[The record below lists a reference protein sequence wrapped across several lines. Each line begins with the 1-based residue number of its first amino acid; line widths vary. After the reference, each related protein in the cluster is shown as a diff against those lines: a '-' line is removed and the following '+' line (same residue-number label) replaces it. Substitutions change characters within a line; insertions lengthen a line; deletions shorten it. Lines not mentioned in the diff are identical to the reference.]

1 MNSFFR
7 FHTVKLSFFIKQSIC
22 RFSIV
27 QNDFL
32 SCGHIHKRYN
42 LKKMKKVL
50 IFIAAIAFFACSKQE
65 KGFEITVNLEG
76 AEGQILLEK
85 RGASQW
91 IPVDTAEIV
100 DGTAVLKGEVATPED
115 HYLSVMGQRAK
126 TILFVENTEM
136 TVSGNVENLE
146 QITVT
151 GSQTHDEYNQVNGKI
166 QEIGEE
172 YMALYQQA
180 REASAAGDTAKAS
193 QLMVQVE
200 ELYESTNTMQAD
212 FVRNNPGSYAAP
224 YFLSRVQYGME
235 VDELDELVNAL
246 DPKLKEVPSIVAL
259 TERIEKL
266 KTVAVGQI
274 APDFTMNDQDGN
286 PVKFSDIYKKNEYT
300 LLDFWAAWCGPCRQ
314 ENPNIVAVYNDYKDK
329 GFSVFGVSLDRD
341 REAWLKAIE
350 DDKLTW
356 DHVSDLAY
364 WNNAAAQM
372 YAVNSIPS
380 SLIVDKNGKI
390 IAKNKRDEELR
401 ETVSELLD

>member
-1 MNSFFR
+1 
-7 FHTVKLSFFIKQSIC
+7 
-22 RFSIV
+22 
-27 QNDFL
+27 
-32 SCGHIHKRYN
+32 
-42 LKKMKKVL
+42 MKKILV
-50 IFIAAIAFFACSKQE
+50 FIAAVALFACSRQE
-65 KGFEITVNLEG
+65 EGFEITVNLDG

-91 IPVDTAEIV
+91 IPVDTADIV
-100 DGTAVLKGEVATPED
+100 DGTAVLKGEVTVPED

-126 TILFVENTEM
+126 TILFVENAKM
-136 TVSGNVENLE
+136 TVSGNIDNLE
-146 QITVT
+146 LITVT
-151 GSQTHDEYNQVNGKI
+151 GSKTHDEYNQVNSRI

-172 YMALYQQA
+172 YMTLYQQA
-180 REASAAGDTAKAS
+180 REAAAAGNEEQAT
-193 QLMVQVE
+193 QLMQQVE
-200 ELYESTNTMQAD
+200 ELYESTNTIQAD
-212 FVRNNPGSYAAP
+212 FIRDNPGSYATP
-224 YFLSRVQYGME
+224 YFLSRVQYGMD
-235 VDELDELVNAL
+235 VDELDKLVSAL
-246 DPKLKEVPSIVAL
+246 DPKLTEVPSIVAL
-259 TERIEKL
+259 KERIDKL
-266 KTVAVGQI
+266 KTVAVGQV
-274 APDFTMNDQDGN
+274 APDFTMNDPDGN

-314 ENPNIVAVYNDYKDK
+314 ENPNIVAVYNDYKEK

-341 REAWLKAIE
+341 RDAWLKAID

-356 DHVSDLAY
+356 EHVSDLAY

>member
-1 MNSFFR
+1 MIFY
-7 FHTVKLSFFIKQSIC
+7 LSAK
-22 RFSIV
+22 
-27 QNDFL
+27 
-32 SCGHIHKRYN
+32 IHKQFN

-50 IFIAAIAFFACSKQE
+50 VFIAAVAFFACSQQE

-91 IPVDTAEIV
+91 IAVDTADII
-100 DGTAVLKGEVATPED
+100 DGTAVLKGEVTVPED

-126 TILFVENTEM
+126 TILFVENAKM
-136 TVSGNVENLE
+136 TVTGNAANLE
-146 QITVT
+146 QIEVT
-151 GSQTHDEYNQVNGKI
+151 GSKTHDEYNEVNRQI

-172 YMALYQQA
+172 YMALYQEA
-180 REASAAGDTAKAS
+180 REAAAAGEEARAS
-193 QLMVQVE
+193 ELMKQVE
-200 ELYESTNTMQAD
+200 AMYESTNTMQAD
-212 FVRNNPGSYAAP
+212 FVRNNPGSFAAP

-235 VDELDELVNAL
+235 VDELDKLVSAL
-246 DPKLKEVPSIVAL
+246 EPKLDEVPSIASL
-259 TERIEKL
+259 KERIEKL
-266 KTVAVGQI
+266 KVVAVGQT
-274 APDFTMNDQDGN
+274 APDFTMNDPDGN
-286 PVKFSDIYKKNEYT
+286 PVRFSDIYKQNEYT

-341 REAWLKAIE
+341 RDAWLKAID

-356 DHVSDLAY
+356 EHVSDLAY

-372 YAVNSIPS
+372 YAVNSIPA

-401 ETVSELLD
+401 EAVSVLLD

>member
-1 MNSFFR
+1 
-7 FHTVKLSFFIKQSIC
+7 
-22 RFSIV
+22 
-27 QNDFL
+27 
-32 SCGHIHKRYN
+32 
-42 LKKMKKVL
+42 MKKVL
-50 IFIAAIAFFACSKQE
+50 FFIAAVALFACSRQE

-91 IPVDTAEIV
+91 IPVDTADIV
-100 DGTAVLKGEVATPED
+100 DGTAVLKGEVVVPED

-136 TVSGNVENLE
+136 TVSGNAENLE

-151 GSQTHDEYNQVNGKI
+151 GSKTHDEYNQVNKRI

-180 REASAAGDTAKAS
+180 RESAAAGNEEQAT
-193 QLMVQVE
+193 QLMQQVE
-200 ELYESTNTMQAD
+200 VLYESTNTMQAD

-235 VDELDELVNAL
+235 VEELDKLVSAL
-246 DPKLKEVPSIVAL
+246 DPKLNEVPSIVAL
-259 TERIEKL
+259 KERIEKL

-274 APDFTMNDQDGN
+274 APDFTMNDSDGN
-286 PVKFSDIYKKNEYT
+286 PVKFSEIYKKNEYT

-341 REAWLKAIE
+341 RDAWLKAI
-350 DDKLTW
+350 DDDNLTW

-364 WNNAAAQM
+364 WNNEAAQL

-380 SLIVDKNGKI
+380 SLIVDKNGRI
-390 IAKNKRDEELR
+390 VAKNKRGEELR
-401 ETVSELLD
+401 ETISELLD

>member
-1 MNSFFR
+1 MIFYLAA
-7 FHTVKLSFFIKQSIC
+7 K
-22 RFSIV
+22 
-27 QNDFL
+27 
-32 SCGHIHKRYN
+32 IHKLFN

-50 IFIAAIAFFACSKQE
+50 FFIAAVAFFACSMQE
-65 KGFEITVNLEG
+65 KGFDITVNLEG

-91 IPVDTAEIV
+91 IPVDTADIV
-100 DGTAVLKGEVATPED
+100 DGKAVLKGEVVTPED

-146 QITVT
+146 QIAVT
-151 GSQTHDEYNQVNGKI
+151 GSQTHDEYNEVNSRI
-166 QEIGEE
+166 QETGEE
-172 YMALYQQA
+172 YMALYQEA
-180 REASAAGDTAKAS
+180 REVAAAGDEAKAAE
-193 QLMVQVE
+193 LMQQVE
-200 ELYESTNTMQAD
+200 EMYESTNTMQAD
-212 FVRNNPGSYAAP
+212 FVRNNPESYAAP

-235 VDELDELVNAL
+235 VDELDKLVNAL

-266 KTVAVGQI
+266 KTVAVGQT
-274 APDFTMNDQDGN
+274 APDFTMNDPDGN
-286 PVKFSDIYKKNEYT
+286 PVKFSDIYKQNEYT

-341 REAWLKAIE
+341 RDAWLKAID

-356 DHVSDLAY
+356 PHVSDLAY
-364 WNNAAAQM
+364 WNNSAAQL

-380 SLIVDKNGKI
+380 SLIVDKTGKI
-390 IAKNKRDEELR
+390 IAKNKRDEALR
-401 ETVSELLD
+401 EAVSELLD

>member
-1 MNSFFR
+1 
-7 FHTVKLSFFIKQSIC
+7 
-22 RFSIV
+22 
-27 QNDFL
+27 
-32 SCGHIHKRYN
+32 
-42 LKKMKKVL
+42 MKKVL
-50 IFIAAIAFFACSKQE
+50 FFIAAVALFACSRQE

-91 IPVDTAEIV
+91 IPVDTADIV
-100 DGTAVLKGEVATPED
+100 DGTAVLKGEVVVPED

-136 TVSGNVENLE
+136 TVSGNAENLE

-151 GSQTHDEYNQVNGKI
+151 GSKTHDEYNQVNKRI

-180 REASAAGDTAKAS
+180 RESAAAGNEEQAT
-193 QLMVQVE
+193 QLMQQVE
-200 ELYESTNTMQAD
+200 VLYESTNTMQAD

-235 VDELDELVNAL
+235 VEELDKLVSAL
-246 DPKLKEVPSIVAL
+246 DPKLNEVPSIVAL
-259 TERIEKL
+259 KERIEKL

-274 APDFTMNDQDGN
+274 APDFTMNDPDGN
-286 PVKFSDIYKKNEYT
+286 PVKFSEIYKKNEYT

-341 REAWLKAIE
+341 RDAWLKAI
-350 DDKLTW
+350 DDDNLTW

-364 WNNAAAQM
+364 WNNEAAQL

-380 SLIVDKNGKI
+380 SLIVDKNGRI
-390 IAKNKRDEELR
+390 VAKNKRGEELR
-401 ETVSELLD
+401 ETISELLD

>member
-1 MNSFFR
+1 
-7 FHTVKLSFFIKQSIC
+7 
-22 RFSIV
+22 
-27 QNDFL
+27 
-32 SCGHIHKRYN
+32 
-42 LKKMKKVL
+42 MKKVL
-50 IFIAAIAFFACSKQE
+50 FFIAAGALFACSRQE

-91 IPVDTAEIV
+91 IPVDTADIV
-100 DGTAVLKGEVATPED
+100 DGTAVLKGEVVVPED

-136 TVSGNVENLE
+136 TVSGNAENLE

-151 GSQTHDEYNQVNGKI
+151 GSKTHDEYNQVNNRI

-180 REASAAGDTAKAS
+180 RESAAAGNEEQAT
-193 QLMVQVE
+193 QLMQQVE
-200 ELYESTNTMQAD
+200 VLYESTNTMQAD

-235 VDELDELVNAL
+235 VEELDKLVSAL
-246 DPKLKEVPSIVAL
+246 DPKLNEVPSIVAL
-259 TERIEKL
+259 KERIEKL

-274 APDFTMNDQDGN
+274 APDFTMNDPDGN
-286 PVKFSDIYKKNEYT
+286 PVKFSEIYKKNEYT

-341 REAWLKAIE
+341 RDAWLKAID

-364 WNNAAAQM
+364 WNNEAAQL

-380 SLIVDKNGKI
+380 SLIVDKNGRI
-390 IAKNKRDEELR
+390 VAKNKRGEELR
-401 ETVSELLD
+401 ETISELLD

>member
-1 MNSFFR
+1 MIFY
-7 FHTVKLSFFIKQSIC
+7 LSAK
-22 RFSIV
+22 
-27 QNDFL
+27 
-32 SCGHIHKRYN
+32 IHKLFN

-50 IFIAAIAFFACSKQE
+50 FLIAAVAFFACSRQE

-85 RGASQW
+85 RGDSQW
-91 IPVDTAEIV
+91 IPVDTADIV
-100 DGTAVLKGEVATPED
+100 DGTAVLKGEVTAPED
-115 HYLSVMGQRAK
+115 HYLSILGQRAK
-126 TILFVENTEM
+126 TILFVENAEM
-136 TVSGNVENLE
+136 TVSGNAGNLE

-151 GSQTHDEYNQVNGKI
+151 GSKSHDEYNEVNSRI

-172 YMALYQQA
+172 YMALYQEA
-180 REASAAGDTAKAS
+180 REAAAAGDETKAAE
-193 QLMVQVE
+193 LMQQVE
-200 ELYESTNTMQAD
+200 EMYESTNTMQAD

-235 VDELDELVNAL
+235 VDELDKLVSAL
-246 DPKLKEVPSIVAL
+246 DPKLDEVPSIVTL
-259 TERIEKL
+259 KERIEKL
-266 KTVAVGQI
+266 KTVAVGQV
-274 APDFTMNDQDGN
+274 APDFTMNDSDGN
-286 PVKFSDIYKKNEYT
+286 PVKFSDIYKQNEYT

-341 REAWLKAIE
+341 RDAWLKAI
-350 DDKLTW
+350 DDDNLTW
-356 DHVSDLAY
+356 PHVSDLAY
-364 WNNAAAQM
+364 WNNSAAQL

>member
-1 MNSFFR
+1 MIFY
-7 FHTVKLSFFIKQSIC
+7 LSGK
-22 RFSIV
+22 
-27 QNDFL
+27 
-32 SCGHIHKRYN
+32 IHKQFN

-50 IFIAAIAFFACSKQE
+50 VLIAAVAFFACSQQE

-91 IPVDTAEIV
+91 IPVDTADIV
-100 DGTAVLKGEVATPED
+100 DGTAVLKGEVVTPED
-115 HYLSVMGQRAK
+115 HYLSVLGQRAK
-126 TILFVENTEM
+126 TILFVENSKM
-136 TVSGNVENLE
+136 TVSGDASNME

-151 GSQTHDEYNQVNGKI
+151 GSQTHDEYNQVNSRI

-172 YMALYQQA
+172 YMALYQEA
-180 REASAAGDTAKAS
+180 REAAAAGDEAKAAE
-193 QLMVQVE
+193 LMQQVE
-200 ELYESTNTMQAD
+200 EMYESTNNMQAD

-224 YFLSRVQYGME
+224 YFLSRVQHGME
-235 VDELDELVNAL
+235 VDELDNLVSGL
-246 DPKLKEVPSIVAL
+246 DPKLNEVPSIVSL
-259 TERIEKL
+259 KERIEKL

-286 PVKFSDIYKKNEYT
+286 PVKFSDIYKQNEYT

-341 REAWLKAIE
+341 RDAWLKAID

-356 DHVSDLAY
+356 EHVSDLAY

-372 YAVNSIPS
+372 YAVNSIPA

-390 IAKNKRDEELR
+390 IAKNKRDEALR
-401 ETVSELLD
+401 EAVSELLD

>member
-1 MNSFFR
+1 
-7 FHTVKLSFFIKQSIC
+7 
-22 RFSIV
+22 
-27 QNDFL
+27 
-32 SCGHIHKRYN
+32 
-42 LKKMKKVL
+42 MKKVL
-50 IFIAAIAFFACSKQE
+50 FFIAAVALFACSRQE

-91 IPVDTAEIV
+91 IPVDTADIL
-100 DGTAVLKGEVATPED
+100 DGTAVLKGEVVVPED

-136 TVSGNVENLE
+136 TVSGNAENLE

-151 GSQTHDEYNQVNGKI
+151 GSKTHDEYNQVNNRI

-180 REASAAGDTAKAS
+180 RESAAAGNEEQAT
-193 QLMVQVE
+193 QLMQQVE
-200 ELYESTNTMQAD
+200 VLYESTNTMQAD

-235 VDELDELVNAL
+235 VEELDKLVSAL
-246 DPKLKEVPSIVAL
+246 DPKLNEVPSIVAL
-259 TERIEKL
+259 KERIEKL

-274 APDFTMNDQDGN
+274 APDFTMNDSDGN
-286 PVKFSDIYKKNEYT
+286 PVKFSEIYKKNEYT

-341 REAWLKAIE
+341 RDAWLKAI
-350 DDKLTW
+350 DDDNLTW

-364 WNNAAAQM
+364 WNNEAAQL

-380 SLIVDKNGKI
+380 SLIVDKNGRI
-390 IAKNKRDEELR
+390 VAKNKRGEELR
-401 ETVSELLD
+401 ETISELLD

>member
-1 MNSFFR
+1 
-7 FHTVKLSFFIKQSIC
+7 
-22 RFSIV
+22 
-27 QNDFL
+27 
-32 SCGHIHKRYN
+32 
-42 LKKMKKVL
+42 MKKILV
-50 IFIAAIAFFACSKQE
+50 FIAAVALFACSRQE
-65 KGFEITVNLEG
+65 EGFEITVNLDG

-91 IPVDTAEIV
+91 IPVDTADIV
-100 DGTAVLKGEVATPED
+100 DGTAVLKGEVTVPED

-126 TILFVENTEM
+126 TILFVENAKM
-136 TVSGNVENLE
+136 TVSGNIDNLE
-146 QITVT
+146 LITVT
-151 GSQTHDEYNQVNGKI
+151 GSKTHDEYNQVNSRI

-180 REASAAGDTAKAS
+180 REAAAAGNEEQAT
-193 QLMVQVE
+193 QLMQQVE
-200 ELYESTNTMQAD
+200 ELYESTNTIQAD
-212 FVRNNPGSYAAP
+212 FIRDNPGSYATP
-224 YFLSRVQYGME
+224 YFLSRVQYGMD
-235 VDELDELVNAL
+235 VDELDKLVSAL
-246 DPKLKEVPSIVAL
+246 DPKLTEVPSIVAL
-259 TERIEKL
+259 KERIDKL
-266 KTVAVGQI
+266 KTVAVGQV
-274 APDFTMNDQDGN
+274 APDFTMNDPDGN

-314 ENPNIVAVYNDYKDK
+314 ENPNIVAVYNDYKEK

-341 REAWLKAIE
+341 RDAWLKAID

-356 DHVSDLAY
+356 EHVSDLAY

>member
-1 MNSFFR
+1 
-7 FHTVKLSFFIKQSIC
+7 
-22 RFSIV
+22 
-27 QNDFL
+27 
-32 SCGHIHKRYN
+32 
-42 LKKMKKVL
+42 MKKILV
-50 IFIAAIAFFACSKQE
+50 FIAAVALFACSLQE
-65 KGFEITVNLEG
+65 EGFEITVNLDG

-91 IPVDTAEIV
+91 IPVDTADIV
-100 DGTAVLKGEVATPED
+100 DGTAVLKGEVTVPED

-126 TILFVENTEM
+126 TILFVENAKM
-136 TVSGNVENLE
+136 TVSGNIDNLE
-146 QITVT
+146 LITVT
-151 GSQTHDEYNQVNGKI
+151 GSKTHDEYNQVNSRI

-180 REASAAGDTAKAS
+180 REAAAAGNEEQAT
-193 QLMVQVE
+193 QLMQQVE

-212 FVRNNPGSYAAP
+212 FIRDNPGSYATP
-224 YFLSRVQYGME
+224 YFLSRVQYGMD
-235 VDELDELVNAL
+235 VDELDKLVSAL
-246 DPKLKEVPSIVAL
+246 DPKLTEVPSIVAL
-259 TERIEKL
+259 KERIDKL
-266 KTVAVGQI
+266 KTVAVGQV
-274 APDFTMNDQDGN
+274 APDFTMNDPDGN

-314 ENPNIVAVYNDYKDK
+314 ENPNIVAVYNDYKEK

-341 REAWLKAIE
+341 RDAWLKAID

-356 DHVSDLAY
+356 EHVSDLAY

>member
-1 MNSFFR
+1 MIFY
-7 FHTVKLSFFIKQSIC
+7 LSAK
-22 RFSIV
+22 
-27 QNDFL
+27 
-32 SCGHIHKRYN
+32 IHKQFN

-50 IFIAAIAFFACSKQE
+50 VFIAAVAFFACSQPE
-65 KGFEITVNLEG
+65 KGFEITVNIEG

-91 IPVDTAEIV
+91 IPVDTADIV
-100 DGTAVLKGEVATPED
+100 GGTAVLKGEVAVPED

-126 TILFVENTEM
+126 TILFVENTKM
-136 TVSGNVENLE
+136 TVTGNADNLE

-151 GSQTHDEYNQVNGKI
+151 GSKTHDEYNEVNRRI

-180 REASAAGDTAKAS
+180 REAAAAGNEEQAA
-193 QLMVQVE
+193 QLMQQVE
-200 ELYESTNTMQAD
+200 AMYESTNTMQAD
-212 FVRNNPGSYAAP
+212 FVRNNPGSFAAP
-224 YFLSRVQYGME
+224 YFLSRVQFGME
-235 VDELDELVNAL
+235 VDELDKLVSAL

-259 TERIEKL
+259 AERIEKL

-274 APDFTMNDQDGN
+274 APDFTMNDPDGN
-286 PVKFSDIYKKNEYT
+286 PVKFSEIYKQNEYT
-300 LLDFWAAWCGPCRQ
+300 LIDFWAAWCGPCRQ

-341 REAWLKAIE
+341 RDAWLKAID

-356 DHVSDLAY
+356 HHVSDLAY

-372 YAVNSIPS
+372 YAVNSIPA

-390 IAKNKRDEELR
+390 IAKNKRDEALR
-401 ETVSELLD
+401 EAVSELLD

>member
-1 MNSFFR
+1 
-7 FHTVKLSFFIKQSIC
+7 
-22 RFSIV
+22 
-27 QNDFL
+27 
-32 SCGHIHKRYN
+32 
-42 LKKMKKVL
+42 MKKVL
-50 IFIAAIAFFACSKQE
+50 FFIAAVALFACSRQE

-91 IPVDTAEIV
+91 IPVDTADIV
-100 DGTAVLKGEVATPED
+100 DGTAVLKGEVVVPED

-136 TVSGNVENLE
+136 TVSGNAENLE

-151 GSQTHDEYNQVNGKI
+151 GSKTHDEYNQVNNRI

-180 REASAAGDTAKAS
+180 RESAAAGNEEQAT
-193 QLMVQVE
+193 QLMQQVE
-200 ELYESTNTMQAD
+200 VLYESTNTMQAD

-235 VDELDELVNAL
+235 VEELDKLVSAL
-246 DPKLKEVPSIVAL
+246 DPKLNEVPSIVAL
-259 TERIEKL
+259 KERIEKL

-274 APDFTMNDQDGN
+274 APDFTMNDPDGN
-286 PVKFSDIYKKNEYT
+286 PVKFSEIYKKNEYT

-341 REAWLKAIE
+341 RDAWLKAID

-364 WNNAAAQM
+364 WNNEAAQL

-380 SLIVDKNGKI
+380 SLIVDKNGRI
-390 IAKNKRDEELR
+390 VAKNKRGEELR
-401 ETVSELLD
+401 ETISELLD

>member
-1 MNSFFR
+1 MIFY
-7 FHTVKLSFFIKQSIC
+7 LSAK
-22 RFSIV
+22 
-27 QNDFL
+27 
-32 SCGHIHKRYN
+32 IHKQFNR
-42 LKKMKKVL
+42 KKMKKVL
-50 IFIAAIAFFACSKQE
+50 VFIAAIAFFACSRQE

-91 IPVDTAEIV
+91 IPVDTADIV

-115 HYLSVMGQRAK
+115 HYLSVLGQRAK
-126 TILFVENTEM
+126 TILFVENAKM
-136 TVSGNVENLE
+136 AVSGNVDNLE
-146 QITVT
+146 QVTVT
-151 GSQTHDEYNQVNGKI
+151 GSQTHDEYNQVNSRI

-180 REASAAGDTAKAS
+180 REAAAAGDTAKAG
-193 QLMVQVE
+193 QLMTQVE
-200 ELYESTNTMQAD
+200 ELYESTNSMQAD

-235 VDELDELVNAL
+235 VEELDNLLNTL
-246 DPKLKEVPSIVAL
+246 DPKLNEVPSIVSL
-259 TERIEKL
+259 KERVEKL

-274 APDFTMNDQDGN
+274 APDFTMNDIDGN
-286 PVKFSDIYKKNEYT
+286 PVKFSDIYKQNEYT

-329 GFSVFGVSLDRD
+329 GFNVFGVSLDRD
-341 REAWLKAIE
+341 RDAWLKAID

-356 DHVSDLAY
+356 DHVSDLEY
-364 WNNAAAQM
+364 WNNAAAQL

-380 SLIVDKNGKI
+380 SLIVDRNGKI

>member
-1 MNSFFR
+1 
-7 FHTVKLSFFIKQSIC
+7 
-22 RFSIV
+22 
-27 QNDFL
+27 
-32 SCGHIHKRYN
+32 
-42 LKKMKKVL
+42 MKKVL
-50 IFIAAIAFFACSKQE
+50 FFIAAVALFACSRQE

-85 RGASQW
+85 RGASHW

-100 DGTAVLKGEVATPED
+100 DGTAVLKGEVVVPED

-126 TILFVENTEM
+126 TILFVENTKM
-136 TVSGNVENLE
+136 TVSGNVDNLE

-151 GSQTHDEYNQVNGKI
+151 GSKTHDEYNQVNNRI

-180 REASAAGDTAKAS
+180 RESAAAGNEEQAT
-193 QLMVQVE
+193 QLMQQVE
-200 ELYESTNTMQAD
+200 VLYESTNTMQAD

-235 VDELDELVNAL
+235 VEELDKLVSAL
-246 DPKLKEVPSIVAL
+246 DPKLNEVPSIVAL
-259 TERIEKL
+259 KERIEKL

-274 APDFTMNDQDGN
+274 APDFTMNDPDGN
-286 PVKFSDIYKKNEYT
+286 PVKFSEIYKKNEYT

-341 REAWLKAIE
+341 RDAWLKAID

-364 WNNAAAQM
+364 WNNEAAQL

-380 SLIVDKNGKI
+380 SLIVDKNGRI
-390 IAKNKRDEELR
+390 VAKNKRDEELR

>member
-1 MNSFFR
+1 
-7 FHTVKLSFFIKQSIC
+7 
-22 RFSIV
+22 
-27 QNDFL
+27 
-32 SCGHIHKRYN
+32 
-42 LKKMKKVL
+42 MKKILV
-50 IFIAAIAFFACSKQE
+50 FIAAVALFACSLQE
-65 KGFEITVNLEG
+65 EGFEITVNLDG

-91 IPVDTAEIV
+91 IPVDTADIV
-100 DGTAVLKGEVATPED
+100 DGTAVLKGEVTVPED

-126 TILFVENTEM
+126 TILFVENAKM
-136 TVSGNVENLE
+136 TVSGNIDNLE
-146 QITVT
+146 LITVT
-151 GSQTHDEYNQVNGKI
+151 GSKTHDEYNQVNSRI

-180 REASAAGDTAKAS
+180 REAAAAGNEEQAT
-193 QLMVQVE
+193 QLMQQVE
-200 ELYESTNTMQAD
+200 ELYESTNTIQAD
-212 FVRNNPGSYAAP
+212 FIRDNPGSYATP
-224 YFLSRVQYGME
+224 YFLSRVQYGMD
-235 VDELDELVNAL
+235 VDELDKLVSAL
-246 DPKLKEVPSIVAL
+246 DPKLTEVPSIVAL
-259 TERIEKL
+259 KERIDKL
-266 KTVAVGQI
+266 KTVAVGQV
-274 APDFTMNDQDGN
+274 APDFTMNDPDGN

-314 ENPNIVAVYNDYKDK
+314 ENPNIVAVYNDYKEK

-341 REAWLKAIE
+341 RDAWLKAID

-356 DHVSDLAY
+356 EHVSDLAY

>member
-1 MNSFFR
+1 MNRFFR
-7 FHTVKLSFFIKQSIC
+7 LHFVKLSFFIIQYVR
-22 RFSIV
+22 RFSVVKMI
-27 QNDFL
+27 FYL
-32 SCGHIHKRYN
+32 SAKIHKRFN

-50 IFIAAIAFFACSKQE
+50 VFMAAVAFFACSQQE

-85 RGASQW
+85 RGSSQW
-91 IPVDTAEIV
+91 IPVDTADIV
-100 DGTAVLKGEVATPED
+100 DGTAVLRGEVTVPED
-115 HYLSVMGQRAK
+115 HYLSVLGQRAK
-126 TILFVENTEM
+126 TILFVENTKM
-136 TVSGNVENLE
+136 NVSGNVDNLE
-146 QITVT
+146 QVTVT
-151 GSQTHDEYNQVNGKI
+151 GSQTHDEYNQVNSRI

-180 REASAAGDTAKAS
+180 REAAAAGDTAKAG
-193 QLMVQVE
+193 QLMAQVE

-235 VDELDELVNAL
+235 VEELDNLVSAL
-246 DPKLKEVPSIVAL
+246 DPKLNEVPSIVTL

-266 KTVAVGQI
+266 KTVAVGQT
-274 APDFTMNDQDGN
+274 APDFTMNDKDGN
-286 PVKFSDIYKKNEYT
+286 PVKFSDIYKQNEYT

-341 REAWLKAIE
+341 RDAWLKAI
-350 DDKLTW
+350 DDDNLTW
-356 DHVSDLAY
+356 PHVSDLAY
-364 WNNAAAQM
+364 WNNSAAQL